1 MRKTGLLFFAAL
13 SLSSSVVFGFGE
25 KHSKVETKANVVGQN
40 LEIEVLVKPDADM
53 QISKEGPWQVA
64 FTQAPG
70 LNLEMKDGKFV
81 SKAFDESVP
90 GFKVTAPIASDAKS
104 GRIDYDVKA
113 FVCSKD
119 KTKCFPQ
126 QHKGTIDWK
135 KS

>member
-1 MRKTGLLFFAAL
+1 MRKTGFLLFL
-13 SLSSSVVFGFGE
+13 TLSSPTVFGFGE
-25 KHSKVETKANVVGQN
+25 KHSQVETKTVVVGQN
-40 LEIEVLVKPDADM
+40 LEIEVLVKPDANM
-53 QISKEGPWQVA
+53 VISKEAPWQVA

-81 SKAFDESVP
+81 SKVFDEKLP

-113 FVCSKD
+113 FVCTKD
-119 KTKCFPQ
+119 KKQCFPQ